1 MLEQKNIGIAVR
13 LYENQKYGTTYAKGQ
28 YRRAI
33 YNGSIDIKNPKI
45 KYLIDLCPSEE
56 WLHSAR
62 TDAQMEIIRGLGDI
76 SKKYLCSWLFSY
88 NSDTKQKTFVAGL
101 CRMDIDTML
110 IEILI
115 CDDVTGVEL
124 TETLQV
130 KACRTGTGN
139 VKSPQLLATNED
151 LAAW

>member
-1 MLEQKNIGIAVR
+1 
-13 LYENQKYGTTYAKGQ
+13 
-28 YRRAI
+28 
-33 YNGSIDIKNPKI
+33 
-45 KYLIDLCPSEE
+45 
-56 WLHSAR
+56 
-62 TDAQMEIIRGLGDI
+62 
-76 SKKYLCSWLFSY
+76 
-88 NSDTKQKTFVAGL
+88 
-101 CRMDIDTML
+101 MDIDTML